1 MADKSGL
8 PPSYMNQHLLEK
20 TSYKWI
26 VLLIATVAQTAATF
40 VTYGMGPLATFYQQE
55 YALSQFQT
63 GLIVSAVNIGPIF
76 SMLFF
81 GDLMDK
87 FGEKWIVGGGT
98 IILGLNIFF
107 AAFIHHYAFLI
118 VVLTFV
124 GVWYGTAQ
132 PGGSSVIIKWFPKKQ
147 RGLAMGIRQTGIP
160 IGGALASAFLPIV
173 FYQFHLASAL
183 FLQSF
188 VAIIGG
194 IIFLLFYKD
203 MKIERKDKREERFM
217 EKLHQIK
224 NNKSL
229 YPVFFIGVTM
239 ISFQIILV
247 AHLMSYLHQASH
259 IRLGTAGLLLSV
271 CLIGGMIGRI
281 VLAFISDTV
290 FNGNRSKPLQLTIL
304 ATVFFLLA
312 LIFLPS
318 HLSIAGNT
326 VLCFFVGFL
335 GIGWFSLFIVLVSEK
350 ASSHFISLTVSFALT
365 LNQLAI
371 VLSPMIFGLSVD
383 FFHGYGVPF
392 LLLTGA
398 ILMGGVWLRL
408 SEKKEKLQVLTKM

>member
-1 MADKSGL
+1 
-8 PPSYMNQHLLEK
+8 
-20 TSYKWI
+20 
-26 VLLIATVAQTAATF
+26 
-40 VTYGMGPLATFYQQE
+40 
-55 YALSQFQT
+55 
-63 GLIVSAVNIGPIF
+63 
-76 SMLFF
+76 
-81 GDLMDK
+81 
-87 FGEKWIVGGGT
+87 
-98 IILGLNIFF
+98 
-107 AAFIHHYAFLI
+107 
-118 VVLTFV
+118 
-124 GVWYGTAQ
+124 
-132 PGGSSVIIKWFPKKQ
+132 
-147 RGLAMGIRQTGIP
+147 
-160 IGGALASAFLPIV
+160 
-173 FYQFHLASAL
+173 
-183 FLQSF
+183 
-188 VAIIGG
+188 
-194 IIFLLFYKD
+194 
-203 MKIERKDKREERFM
+203 
-217 EKLHQIK
+217 
-224 NNKSL
+224 
-229 YPVFFIGVTM
+229 M

-371 VLSPMIFGLSVD
+371 VLSPMIFGLFVD

-398 ILMGGVWLRL
+398 ILIGGVWLRL
-408 SEKKEKLQVLTKM
+408 SEKKEKIQVLTRM